1 MIIDMGYLSKVFKRI
16 ILLLF
21 SILLLFFAVKLSIF
35 YMPFLIAFII
45 ASLIEPIIRF
55 VKKYTKF
62 QRKTSAIIVL
72 ATFSIIIIGMIVW
85 GTTVLISESS
95 ELLRSL
101 NIYTD
106 KIYNLF
112 QSFMGNINFEKF
124 NIPPEVTQL
133 LQNST
138 EDLLSVVSNWI
149 KEFLNSIIQLITSLP
164 TIGIY
169 IVISLLATYFICADR
184 LYILDQIEHHFPKKW
199 VKKLTMHLKQLL
211 SSLGNYL
218 KAEAILVIIAFF
230 QVLIGLFILQKM
242 GMNVE
247 YPLLAAIGIGFV
259 DALPILGSGTV
270 LIPWAIISAIN
281 GDIKLAIG
289 LLIIFAILS
298 VVRQF
303 LEPKVVSKK
312 IGIHPIFTL
321 IAMYT
326 GFKAIG
332 IIGLLI
338 GPIAIIIIKNLYG
351 TLIDKGIVKTIFERK

>member
-1 MIIDMGYLSKVFKRI
+1 MGYLSKVFKRI

-72 ATFSIIIIGMIVW
+72 ATFSIIIISMIVW

-169 IVISLLATYFICADR
+169 IVITLLATYFICADR

>member
-169 IVISLLATYFICADR
+169 IVITLLATYFICADR

>member
-72 ATFSIIIIGMIVW
+72 ATFSIIIISMIVW

-169 IVISLLATYFICADR
+169 IVITLLATYFICADR

>member
-149 KEFLNSIIQLITSLP
+149 KEVLNSIIQLITSLP

-169 IVISLLATYFICADR
+169 IVITLLATYFICADR

>member
-72 ATFSIIIIGMIVW
+72 ATFSIIIISMIVW

-149 KEFLNSIIQLITSLP
+149 KEVLNSIIQLITSLP

-169 IVISLLATYFICADR
+169 IVITLLATYFICADR